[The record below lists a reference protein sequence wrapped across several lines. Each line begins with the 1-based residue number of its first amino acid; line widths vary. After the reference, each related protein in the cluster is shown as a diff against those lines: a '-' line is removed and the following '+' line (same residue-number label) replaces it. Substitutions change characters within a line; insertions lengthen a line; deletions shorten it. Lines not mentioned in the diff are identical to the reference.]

1 MISKEEVAHVAMLAR
16 LKFTDAELQKY
27 TGQMDEII
35 GMVDQLAE
43 VDTTDVPET
52 TQNVLLENVMR
63 EDKATLVTPRDELM
77 KNVPTEKDGLI
88 QVPAIIDKEED

>member
-1 MISKEEVAHVAMLAR
+1 MISKEEVAHVADLAR
-16 LKFTDAELQKY
+16 LKFTDAELQTF

-63 EDKATLVTPRDELM
+63 EDEATLVTPRDELM